1 MIGIFRRRDRFAPPP
16 SEFERQAIPV
26 ASVVLASAAPLLPII
41 ATVPILPPLGLLTL
55 LAWRL
60 LRSDLWPVWAAL
72 PLGLVDDLFSGAPIG
87 SAAAG
92 WTLALLAIELVD
104 RRLVWRDHWQDWGIA
119 VLLTA
124 FVQQLALGLDAI
136 AGGATRPVVLIP
148 QLVIAAFAF
157 PVVTRVCAALDRRRF
172 AR

>member
-1 MIGIFRRRDRFAPPP
+1 MIGVFRRRDRFAPPP

-26 ASVVLASAAPLLPII
+26 ASVVLASLTPLLPIV
-41 ATVPILPPLGLLTL
+41 ATVPLLPPFGLLTL

-72 PLGLVDDLFSGAPIG
+72 PLGLFDDLLSGAPIG
-87 SAAAG
+87 TAAAG
-92 WTLALLAIELVD
+92 WTLALLAIEVID

-119 VLLTA
+119 ILLTVL
-124 FVQQLALGLDAI
+124 VQLLALGLSTI
-136 AGGATRPVVLIP
+136 AGGATSPLLLAP
-148 QLVIAAFAF
+148 QFAIAALAF
-157 PVVTRVCAALDRRRF
+157 PFITRICAGLDRARF